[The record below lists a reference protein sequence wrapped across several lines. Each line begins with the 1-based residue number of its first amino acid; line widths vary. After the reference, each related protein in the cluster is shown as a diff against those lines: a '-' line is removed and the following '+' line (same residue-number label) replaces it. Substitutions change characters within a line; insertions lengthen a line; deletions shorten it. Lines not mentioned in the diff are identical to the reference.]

1 MATAFEPLEGKYE
14 ILEKIREG
22 GMGSV
27 YKVRHRLLDELRV
40 VKVMRPQLAEDEVLR
55 ERFLREAKL
64 AIRLHHQN
72 LAQIYDFTIDESGY
86 AYLVMEFIDGFNL
99 QEVIKVL
106 GRPALGVM
114 LEIADQ
120 SLDAISYLHRKRII
134 HRDISP
140 DNLLVTRDEDRNLK
154 VKLID
159 LGIAK
164 DREVEDSLT
173 SAGTFL
179 GKVRYSSPE
188 HFRTHEGAQVGV
200 RSDLYSFG
208 VVLYEMLTGT
218 YPIRGSSVA
227 SLISGHLM
235 HPPIDFGESDAN
247 GAVPDGLRKIVMRAL
262 AKQADERF
270 ATAADFRAAL
280 APFRNQC
287 PIEDEQLQAVFE
299 IPTLTTRRIR
309 ILKPGS
315 TQDRMN
321 RSFGLGTTPPPSGI
335 DGLDDQIENTASII
349 RAQLESEEADE
360 AERSLKVA
368 VKLYGDQDIFVELRG
383 RLEELRARRRA
394 EDADAFRGRARA
406 LMENS
411 EFAAAIEMLE
421 QARWISPAS
430 SENCELL
437 AAAREGLRLE
447 EEARLRR
454 SAIHETALRADR
466 LILAGRFQSA
476 IKVIDAAIHE
486 LGDFDQAKELRSRAE
501 TEEKKCLAQENGVR
515 ECLDRALALSAD
527 DRFADA
533 EDALERADQL
543 SRDLPE
549 MGDLVSEARAE
560 VQRRIEAHRR
570 SIAIDKVIESIE
582 RQLAKSAV
590 AEARRE
596 LGVARRLYGS
606 TDAFD
611 DLAAAIEACERELRH
626 TELEGGLR
634 KALEQ
639 ERPLTS
645 TIVDLEAASA
655 LDPHNE
661 RLHRLLAEA
670 RIAHRRFRDEEIA
683 HRAEEALGE
692 IDRLISAGEVLMAL
706 RALDGTVA
714 EVGDFRLA
722 RRLRRRLADRS

>member
-64 AIRLHHQN
+64 AIRLHHPN

-86 AYLVMEFIDGFNL
+86 AYLVMEFIDGLNL
-99 QEVIKVL
+99 QDVIKIL
-106 GRPALGVM
+106 GRPALGVV

-120 SLDAISYLHRKRII
+120 SLDAIAYLHRKRII

-235 HPPIDFGESDAN
+235 HPPIDFEESDVN
-247 GAVPDGLRKIVMRAL
+247 GAVPDGLREIVMRAL
-262 AKQADERF
+262 AKQAGDRF

-280 APFRNQC
+280 VPFRNQR
-287 PIEDEQLQAVFE
+287 PIEEEQLQAIFE

-309 ILKPGS
+309 IVKPGS
-315 TQDRMN
+315 TQSRMN
-321 RSFGLGTTPPPSGI
+321 RNFGLGTTPPPSGI
-335 DGLDDQIENTASII
+335 DDLDDQIENTASII

-368 VKLYGDQDIFVELRG
+368 VKLYGEHEVFVQLSG

-394 EDADAFRGRARA
+394 EEADNLRGRALS
-406 LMENS
+406 LMES
-411 EFAAAIEMLE
+411 AEFAAAIEILE
-421 QARWISPAS
+421 QALHISPES
-430 SENCELL
+430 SETGELL
-437 AAAREGLRLE
+437 TAAREGLRLE

-454 SAIHETALRADR
+454 SAIDETALRADR

-476 IKVIDAAIHE
+476 IRVIDAAIHE
-486 LGDFDQAKELRSRAE
+486 LGDFDQATELRSRAE

-515 ECLDRALALSAD
+515 ECLDHALALSAD

-533 EDALERADQL
+533 EDAVEQAHRLV
-543 SRDLPE
+543 RDLPE
-549 MGDLVSEARAE
+549 MEDLVTEARAE

-570 SIAIDKVIESIE
+570 RIAIEKVIESIE

-590 AEARRE
+590 DEARRE
-596 LGVARRLYGS
+596 LSVAQRLYGS
-606 TDAFD
+606 SDAFD
-611 DLAAAIEACERELRH
+611 ELAAAIDACERELRH
-626 TELEGGLR
+626 AEIESGVR
-634 KALEQ
+634 RALDQ
-639 ERPLTS
+639 ERPLTA
-645 TIVDLEAASA
+645 TIADLEAAAA

-661 RLHRLLAEA
+661 RVQRLLAEA
-670 RIAHRRFRDEEIA
+670 RMSHRRLLDEELE
-683 HRAEEALGE
+683 HRAGEALGE
-692 IDRLISAGEVLMAL
+692 IDHLIATGDVPMAL
-706 RALDGTVA
+706 QALDGTVA
-714 EVGDFRLA
+714 DVGDFRLA
-722 RRLRRRLADRS
+722 RRLRRRLAGRS